1 MSQENYIIYL
11 QSLSELEL
19 EQEIENKITDTLQ
32 QIINTEEMS
41 SAIAETNACNWSVED
56 YDIVDQPD
64 VGEGECITTLTYSA
78 SGEQDE
84 EMGFCGSKITG
95 QAEAVI
101 DEFGTVTYQNV
112 TAEVDDMNEGE
123 DYDETSENDMNED
136 DDENFENDMDEDS
149 PFA

>member
-11 QSLSELEL
+11 QSLSEFEL
-19 EQEIENKITDTLQ
+19 EQEIENKITGTLQ
-32 QIINTEEMS
+32 QIINTEEVS
-41 SAIAETNACNWSVED
+41 SAKADTNAYNWSVED

-78 SGEQDE
+78 FGEQDE
-84 EMGFCGSKITG
+84 EMGFCGSKISG

-101 DEFGTVTYQNV
+101 DEFGRVTYQNV

-123 DYDETSENDMNED
+123 DDETSENDMNED
-136 DDENFENDMDEDS
+136 DDDETFENDMDENS
-149 PFA
+149 PFG